1 MTIELPI
8 GCGQRE
14 TQAHMAMCNV
24 NSIVKPPTK
33 AELEERLGK
42 ISSQVALAH
51 AFILTPSVL
60 VSEAWAQDVK
70 DATTRDNSIRK
81 GKKGAKVPGRTT
93 FETNMQ
99 HQIIE
104 RTEYIYDRWKER
116 NDQQIQREEQST
128 IKPLKRRQIMR
139 QPQLT
144 ARSRDSRTAAV
155 PPIARPW
162 GDDLLDFEAVAIASV
177 ALELRVIT
185 CDCRVPPPPRV
196 A

>member
-1 MTIELPI
+1 
-8 GCGQRE
+8 
-14 TQAHMAMCNV
+14 
-24 NSIVKPPTK
+24 
-33 AELEERLGK
+33 
-42 ISSQVALAH
+42 
-51 AFILTPSVL
+51 
-60 VSEAWAQDVK
+60 
-70 DATTRDNSIRK
+70 
-81 GKKGAKVPGRTT
+81 
-93 FETNMQ
+93 MQ

-104 RTEYIYDRWKER
+104 RTEYIYDRWKEH

-162 GDDLLDFEAVAIASV
+162 GDDLMDFEAVAIASV